1 MRRYL
6 LLFVR
11 REQMMIS
18 RRKLNKRMIFILLF
32 AVVALSG
39 CVTSKEVLLNT
50 ATTPVRAGK
59 YEVQY
64 HIDGKWT
71 IFAAGS
77 LTLINRAYTWIENK
91 EASSLLNSNPR
102 GTKFALVDIG
112 NNYFIVVVATA
123 DLQNP
128 IWVGNYMYGI
138 VRRAGGA
145 FLYDFPSCLDLLVS
159 QGFSDYQIEK
169 IVAYECLYS
178 SKASL
183 ISALTTYAKRTTM
196 WKRLAPSGH

>member
-6 LLFVR
+6 PLFEEGRRMVLLR
-11 REQMMIS
+11 N
-18 RRKLNKRMIFILLF
+18 LNKSMIFILLF
-32 AVVALSG
+32 AALALSG
-39 CVTSKEVLLNT
+39 CVTSKEPLLNT
-50 ATTPVRAGK
+50 VTTPVRAGK

-64 HIDGKWT
+64 HVDGKWT
-71 IFAAGS
+71 KFAAGS
-77 LTLINRAYTWIENK
+77 LTLINRAYTWIEDR

-138 VRRAGGA
+138 ARRAGGA

-169 IVAYECLYS
+169 IVAYECIYS

-183 ISALTTYAKRTTM
+183 TSALTTYAKRTTM